1 MLFKG
6 NKTKEQELRRRA
18 NRIKGRSVREK
29 FAWQLKEILKVLYKI
44 KELDRIQDAR
54 HRTSD

>member
-18 NRIKGRSVREK
+18 NRIKGRSV
-29 FAWQLKEILKVLYKI
+29 
-44 KELDRIQDAR
+44 AR
-54 HRTSD
+54 SLRGNSKRF